1 VDQVNRRPP
10 ARLAAV
16 AALGVLGLGGV
27 LIAIG
32 LPASVSAVVRLGI
45 VMVTAGLAGG
55 LLVLFQV
62 TRATTWASRGT
73 DQRVRELRKELSA
86 VRAMV
91 KSSERSQ
98 RTGGLSTDD
107 LAAERREIIRQ
118 VDARLLGLF
127 ELLAPAQD
135 AQDAQEPPR

>member
-10 ARLAAV
+10 ARLVAV